1 MLSPR
6 MAYVLLWFPLSSE
19 TFVFREIQQLVQRG
33 MDIRV
38 YTMYGEKLRGCSDEM
53 KNYAGPIK
61 RFGSVATLRLLK
73 AFWRAWKHDR
83 ETVKTLMRRGL
94 FRKMR
99 NLEAYAENL
108 WCFLAGFLLA
118 EEAQR
123 DGIELLHSSW
133 GNGPAT
139 AVWVASRLSGIP
151 FAFTGRA
158 GDIYPQDGILAEKS
172 RDAIFIRTNNMAN
185 KPWLQ
190 SFCPAGQKDKVHV
203 IYNGLTLGRRVDCR
217 APFQKP
223 YRLLAI
229 GRFARTKGFPEL
241 LTAMARLRD
250 DGFPVRLTLVG
261 DGNWKRKL
269 VDMRKRLHLEDL
281 VDMPGFVP
289 NDRIRTFMEEHDMLV
304 VPSVVHTNGDR
315 DGIPNVIM
323 EALSCGMPV
332 VATDVCGVGEV
343 IRNGETGYLI
353 PQRDPAA
360 LADAIRRMLSDREAA
375 LRMARTG
382 RELVFRMFDTET
394 NIAALQDLYCRQ
406 YTQWRTTHGPHGEGG
421 LTGEGALPPVR
432 KLALPRPSFP
442 GHFRK
447 DALPWS
453 AAALPSAAPPAGNAN
468 NPPFPAPR
476 RSSAGAPSPTPATG
490 GRRPEPPV
498 RPVDMPCAE

>member
-1 MLSPR
+1 MRWPLASSSRGPTPTRPGVAPVRSSSALVCLPGSPQCLACPASSICWGYAAGTAAELPVKTPPKAR
-6 MAYVLLWFPLSSE
+6 RIQPVTVLLVQNARGEYLL
-19 TFVFREIQQLVQRG
+19 QQRP
-33 MDIRV
+33 
-38 YTMYGEKLRGCSDEM
+38 K
-53 KNYAGPIK
+53 K
-61 RFGSVATLRLLK
+61 
-73 AFWRAWKHDR
+73 
-83 ETVKTLMRRGL
+83 GL
-94 FRKMR
+94 
-99 NLEAYAENL
+99 
-108 WCFLAGFLLA
+108 LAGLWQPLLA

-375 LRMARTG
+375 LRMAQTG

-406 YTQWRTTHGPHGEGG
+406 YTQWRTTHGPN
-421 LTGEGALPPVR
+421 V
-432 KLALPRPSFP
+432 
-442 GHFRK
+442 
-447 DALPWS
+447 
-453 AAALPSAAPPAGNAN
+453 
-468 NPPFPAPR
+468 
-476 RSSAGAPSPTPATG
+476 
-490 GRRPEPPV
+490 
-498 RPVDMPCAE
+498 

>member
-1 MLSPR
+1 
-6 MAYVLLWFPLSSE
+6 
-19 TFVFREIQQLVQRG
+19 
-33 MDIRV
+33 
-38 YTMYGEKLRGCSDEM
+38 M

-73 AFWRAWKHDR
+73 AFWRAWKRDR

-343 IRNGETGYLI
+343 IRNGETGYPSAI
-353 PQRDPAA
+353 P
-360 LADAIRRMLSDREAA
+360 
-375 LRMARTG
+375 
-382 RELVFRMFDTET
+382 
-394 NIAALQDLYCRQ
+394 
-406 YTQWRTTHGPHGEGG
+406 
-421 LTGEGALPPVR
+421 PPW
-432 KLALPRPSFP
+432 PM
-442 GHFRK
+442 
-447 DALPWS
+447 
-453 AAALPSAAPPAGNAN
+453 PSAACSPTARRPCAWPGPGASSSSACSIPRPISRPCRISTANSTRSGAPPTAPTFREGS
-468 NPPFPAPR
+468 PGKGPFRQYGSLPFPGPLFR
-476 RSSAGAPSPTPATG
+476 GTFGKLPCRGQPQRSLRQRPLPGTQTIPLSPSSAGAPSPTPATG

>member
-73 AFWRAWKHDR
+73 AFWRAWKRDR

-269 VDMRKRLHLEDL
+269 VEMRKRLHLEDL

-343 IRNGETGYLI
+343 IR
-353 PQRDPAA
+353 P
-360 LADAIRRMLSDREAA
+360 M
-375 LRMARTG
+375 
-382 RELVFRMFDTET
+382 
-394 NIAALQDLYCRQ
+394 
-406 YTQWRTTHGPHGEGG
+406 
-421 LTGEGALPPVR
+421 
-432 KLALPRPSFP
+432 
-442 GHFRK
+442 
-447 DALPWS
+447 
-453 AAALPSAAPPAGNAN
+453 PSAACSPTAKRPCAWPRPGASSSSACSIPRPISRPCRISTASSTRSGAPRTAPTFREVHRGGRPLPQGRPAPPRSPSPRARFRNGALRRPRRASPPAAAPAGDTAI
-468 NPPFPAPR
+468 PLFPLRDGLP
-476 RSSAGAPSPTPATG
+476 AGAPFPDTCN
-490 GRRPEPPV
+490 RRP
-498 RPVDMPCAE
+498 AA

>member
-73 AFWRAWKHDR
+73 AFWRAWKRDR

-172 RDAIFIRTNNMAN
+172 RDAIVFGDINASTIAVTD
-185 KPWLQ
+185 
-190 SFCPAGQKDKVHV
+190 G
-203 IYNGLTLGRRVDCR
+203 
-217 APFQKP
+217 
-223 YRLLAI
+223 AI
-229 GRFARTKGFPEL
+229 IQGYVNTTFLSKEDSRSVFPE
-241 LTAMARLRD
+241 AIS
-250 DGFPVRLTLVG
+250 
-261 DGNWKRKL
+261 
-269 VDMRKRLHLEDL
+269 VDK
-281 VDMPGFVP
+281 
-289 NDRIRTFMEEHDMLV
+289 
-304 VPSVVHTNGDR
+304 
-315 DGIPNVIM
+315 
-323 EALSCGMPV
+323 
-332 VATDVCGVGEV
+332 
-343 IRNGETGYLI
+343 
-353 PQRDPAA
+353 AA
-360 LADAIRRMLSDREAA
+360 ESKA
-375 LRMARTG
+375 
-382 RELVFRMFDTET
+382 
-394 NIAALQDLYCRQ
+394 
-406 YTQWRTTHGPHGEGG
+406 
-421 LTGEGALPPVR
+421 
-432 KLALPRPSFP
+432 
-442 GHFRK
+442 
-447 DALPWS
+447 
-453 AAALPSAAPPAGNAN
+453 
-468 NPPFPAPR
+468 
-476 RSSAGAPSPTPATG
+476 
-490 GRRPEPPV
+490 
-498 RPVDMPCAE
+498 

>member
-73 AFWRAWKHDR
+73 AFWRAWKRDR

-269 VDMRKRLHLEDL
+269 VEIRKRLHLEDL

-343 IRNGETGYLI
+343 IRDGETGYLI

-375 LRMARTG
+375 LRMAQTG

-394 NIAALQDLYCRQ
+394 NIAALQDLYCQQ
-406 YTQWRTTHGPHGEGG
+406 YTQWRATHGPN
-421 LTGEGALPPVR
+421 V
-432 KLALPRPSFP
+432 
-442 GHFRK
+442 
-447 DALPWS
+447 
-453 AAALPSAAPPAGNAN
+453 
-468 NPPFPAPR
+468 
-476 RSSAGAPSPTPATG
+476 
-490 GRRPEPPV
+490 
-498 RPVDMPCAE
+498 

>member
-73 AFWRAWKHDR
+73 AFWRAWKRDR

-269 VDMRKRLHLEDL
+269 VEMRKRLHLEDL

-353 PQRDPAA
+353 P
-360 LADAIRRMLSDREAA
+360 RRPGRCHPPHA
-375 LRMARTG
+375 LRPRGGPA
-382 RELVFRMFDTET
+382 
-394 NIAALQDLYCRQ
+394 
-406 YTQWRTTHGPHGEGG
+406 HGPDRARARLPHVRYRDQYRGPAGSLLPAVHAVAHHPRPQRLGRDHRGRGPSASTEVCPSPA
-421 LTGEGALPPVR
+421 LFSGALSER
-432 KLALPRPSFP
+432 C
-442 GHFRK
+442 
-447 DALPWS
+447 
-453 AAALPSAAPPAGNAN
+453 PAVVS
-468 NPPFPAPR
+468 R
-476 RSSAGAPSPTPATG
+476 GAPSGSAPCRERKQSPFPRSATVFRRSPFPDTCN
-490 GRRPEPPV
+490 RRP
-498 RPVDMPCAE
+498 AA

>member
-73 AFWRAWKHDR
+73 AFWRAWKRDR

-172 RDAIFIRTNNMAN
+172 RDAIFIPPTTW
-185 KPWLQ
+185 PT
-190 SFCPAGQKDKVHV
+190 SPGS
-203 IYNGLTLGRRVDCR
+203 R
-217 APFQKP
+217 A
-223 YRLLAI
+223 
-229 GRFARTKGFPEL
+229 
-241 LTAMARLRD
+241 
-250 DGFPVRLTLVG
+250 
-261 DGNWKRKL
+261 
-269 VDMRKRLHLEDL
+269 
-281 VDMPGFVP
+281 
-289 NDRIRTFMEEHDMLV
+289 
-304 VPSVVHTNGDR
+304 S
-315 DGIPNVIM
+315 
-323 EALSCGMPV
+323 
-332 VATDVCGVGEV
+332 
-343 IRNGETGYLI
+343 
-353 PQRDPAA
+353 
-360 LADAIRRMLSDREAA
+360 
-375 LRMARTG
+375 
-382 RELVFRMFDTET
+382 
-394 NIAALQDLYCRQ
+394 
-406 YTQWRTTHGPHGEGG
+406 
-421 LTGEGALPPVR
+421 
-432 KLALPRPSFP
+432 
-442 GHFRK
+442 
-447 DALPWS
+447 
-453 AAALPSAAPPAGNAN
+453 APPD
-468 NPPFPAPR
+468 R
-476 RSSAGAPSPTPATG
+476 RTRCTSSTTA
-490 GRRPEPPV
+490 
-498 RPVDMPCAE
+498 

>member
-73 AFWRAWKHDR
+73 AFWRAWKRDR

-217 APFQKP
+217 RNRGAVQSPV
-223 YRLLAI
+223 AI
-229 GRFARTKGFPEL
+229 GRIDAAGP
-241 LTAMARLRD
+241 
-250 DGFPVRLTLVG
+250 G
-261 DGNWKRKL
+261 DG
-269 VDMRKRLHLEDL
+269 
-281 VDMPGFVP
+281 
-289 NDRIRTFMEEHDMLV
+289 
-304 VPSVVHTNGDR
+304 
-315 DGIPNVIM
+315 
-323 EALSCGMPV
+323 
-332 VATDVCGVGEV
+332 
-343 IRNGETGYLI
+343 
-353 PQRDPAA
+353 
-360 LADAIRRMLSDREAA
+360 
-375 LRMARTG
+375 
-382 RELVFRMFDTET
+382 
-394 NIAALQDLYCRQ
+394 
-406 YTQWRTTHGPHGEGG
+406 
-421 LTGEGALPPVR
+421 
-432 KLALPRPSFP
+432 
-442 GHFRK
+442 
-447 DALPWS
+447 
-453 AAALPSAAPPAGNAN
+453 
-468 NPPFPAPR
+468 
-476 RSSAGAPSPTPATG
+476 
-490 GRRPEPPV
+490 
-498 RPVDMPCAE
+498 

>member
-61 RFGSVATLRLLK
+61 RFGSMATLRLLK
-73 AFWRAWKHDR
+73 AFWRAWKRDR

-289 NDRIRTFMEEHDMLV
+289 NDRIRTFMEEHDMCT
-304 VPSVVHTNGDR
+304 PT
-315 DGIPNVIM
+315 
-323 EALSCGMPV
+323 
-332 VATDVCGVGEV
+332 ATATASPTSSW
-343 IRNGETGYLI
+343 R
-353 PQRDPAA
+353 PFPAA
-360 LADAIRRMLSDREAA
+360 
-375 LRMARTG
+375 
-382 RELVFRMFDTET
+382 
-394 NIAALQDLYCRQ
+394 CP
-406 YTQWRTTHGPHGEGG
+406 WW
-421 LTGEGALPPVR
+421 PPM
-432 KLALPRPSFP
+432 
-442 GHFRK
+442 
-447 DALPWS
+447 S
-453 AAALPSAAPPAGNAN
+453 AAWARSSATARPATSSPSAIPPPWPMPSAACSPTA
-468 NPPFPAPR
+468 R
-476 RSSAGAPSPTPATG
+476 RPCAWPGPGASSSSACSIPRPISRPCRISTASSTRSGAPPTAPTFREGSPGKGPSASTEVCPSPALFSGALSESCPAVVSRGAPSGSAPCRERKQSPFPRSATVFRRSPFPDTCN
-490 GRRPEPPV
+490 RRP
-498 RPVDMPCAE
+498 AA

>member
-73 AFWRAWKHDR
+73 AFWRAWKRDR

-139 AVWVASRLSGIP
+139 AAWVASRLSGIP

-269 VDMRKRLHLEDL
+269 VEMRKRLHLEDL

-375 LRMARTG
+375 LRMAQTG

-394 NIAALQDLYCRQ
+394 NIAALQDLYCQQ
-406 YTQWRTTHGPHGEGG
+406 YTQWRTTHGPNGGRPLPHG
-421 LTGEGALPPVR
+421 R
-432 KLALPRPSFP
+432 LAPSPIPFSPCTFRERCPARPCRS
-442 GHFRK
+442 
-447 DALPWS
+447 S
-453 AAALPSAAPPAGNAN
+453 PPAVSLPGTQRS
-468 NPPFPAPR
+468 PFFPLRDGLP
-476 RSSAGAPSPTPATG
+476 AGAPFPDTCN
-490 GRRPEPPV
+490 RRP
-498 RPVDMPCAE
+498 AA

>member
-73 AFWRAWKHDR
+73 AFWRAWKRDR

-261 DGNWKRKL
+261 DGNWKIWWTCPASCP
-269 VDMRKRLHLEDL
+269 M
-281 VDMPGFVP
+281 
-289 NDRIRTFMEEHDMLV
+289 TAS
-304 VPSVVHTNGDR
+304 VPSWKSTTCWWC
-315 DGIPNVIM
+315 P
-323 EALSCGMPV
+323 AWCTPT
-332 VATDVCGVGEV
+332 ATATASPTSSW
-343 IRNGETGYLI
+343 R
-353 PQRDPAA
+353 PFPAA
-360 LADAIRRMLSDREAA
+360 CL
-375 LRMARTG
+375 
-382 RELVFRMFDTET
+382 
-394 NIAALQDLYCRQ
+394 
-406 YTQWRTTHGPHGEGG
+406 WW
-421 LTGEGALPPVR
+421 PPM
-432 KLALPRPSFP
+432 
-442 GHFRK
+442 
-447 DALPWS
+447 S
-453 AAALPSAAPPAGNAN
+453 AAWARSSVTARPATSSPSATPPPWPMPSAACSPNAKRPCAWPRPGASSSSACSIPRPISRPCRISTASSTRSGAPRTAPTFREVHRGGRPLPQGRPAPPRSPSPRARFRNGALRRPRRASPPAAAPAGDTAI
-468 NPPFPAPR
+468 PLFPLRDGLP
-476 RSSAGAPSPTPATG
+476 AGAPFPDTCN
-490 GRRPEPPV
+490 RRP
-498 RPVDMPCAE
+498 AA